1 MLIPAIPHD
10 WRSFSH
16 TEPAICEIGSTMS
29 LSSLPPIVEHD
40 NVGFFSSPRFPLPFA
55 EHEGY
60 SLVLASILEQGAPN
74 TLYPRRDAAS
84 APPPRKAD
92 PPQLHPKWAPAVSH
106 HVSGLRLR
114 LTTAGF
120 HSRRPK
126 GFAWSHFFP
135 RSVGFGPTAFN
146 ANGAFTIA
154 PSILCQRQA
163 IPSISSYSAS
173 PLRQRRTKTPFRFHS
188 QKYLW
193 MELGLPNTSWGRAFH
208 WHPVR
213 RTYTIASKTLRG
225 SMGLRPPPGRRKY
238 FFLFSRFC
246 FGINDSTRFQSSS
259 DTVHDF
265 IPLMENVYHEPFLRS
280 TIIYG

>member
-16 TEPAICEIGSTMS
+16 IEPATCGIGSTMS
-29 LSSLPPIVEHD
+29 LSALPPIAEHGSVD
-40 NVGFFSSPRFPLPFA
+40 FFSSPPFPLPFA
-55 EHEGY
+55 EHEEY
-60 SLVLASILEQGAPN
+60 SLVLASILERAAPN

-92 PPQLHPKWAPAVSH
+92 PPQLHPKWAPEISH

-135 RSVGFGPTAFN
+135 RSVGFGPTPSN
-146 ANGAFTIA
+146 ANGALTIA

-173 PLRQRRTKTPFRFHS
+173 PLRQRCTKTPFCFHS
-188 QKYLW
+188 KKYLW
-193 MELGLPNTSWGRAFH
+193 MELGLPNTSLGRAFH

-213 RTYTIASKTLRG
+213 RTYTIASNTLRG

-238 FFLFSRFC
+238 FFFFSRFC
-246 FGINDSTRFQSSS
+246 FGINDSTLCQSSS

-265 IPLMENVYHEPFLRS
+265 IPLMEIVYHGQFLRS

>member
-1 MLIPAIPHD
+1 MLIPIIPHN
-10 WRSFSH
+10 WQPFSH
-16 TEPAICEIGSTMS
+16 TGRATCGIGSTMS
-29 LSSLPPIVEHD
+29 LSALPPIAEHD
-40 NVGFFSSPRFPLPFA
+40 SVDFFSSHQSLLPFA
-55 EHEGY
+55 VHGGY
-60 SLVLASILEQGAPN
+60 TLVLASIPEQASPS
-74 TLYPRRDAAS
+74 TLYPHKDAAS
-84 APPPRKAD
+84 DPPPRKAD
-92 PPQLHPKWAPAVSH
+92 PPQCHPKWVPAVSH
-106 HVSGLRLR
+106 HVSELRLR
-114 LTTAGF
+114 LMTAGF

-135 RSVGFGPTAFN
+135 RSVGFGPTASN

-188 QKYLW
+188 KKYLW
-193 MELGLPNTSWGRAFH
+193 MELELPNTSLGRAFH

-213 RTYTIASKTLRG
+213 RTYTIASKTLREAIG
-225 SMGLRPPPGRRKY
+225 FRPTPGRRKY

-246 FGINDSTRFQSSS
+246 FGINDSTRCQSSS

-265 IPLMENVYHEPFLRS
+265 IPLMENVYHELFLRS
-280 TIIYG
+280 IIIYG